1 METTDYQLIKQT
13 LSGNQDAFTILVQ
26 RYQKRV
32 HALAWRKIGDFHI
45 AEEITQDTFLRAY
58 RKLNTLKNPNLFAGW
73 LYVIANRMCDTWLR
87 KSRQEMQS
95 LETVPIVQLEEQSYA
110 EYATAQREDRVSER
124 RVALVQRLLQKLP
137 ESERIVVTLHYL
149 ADSPIKE
156 ISDFLGVS
164 LNTVKS
170 RLHRARRRL
179 AKEDRMVRET
189 LGGYQPSADLTENI
203 VRTIKETGLQ
213 IDPYPSGSKPF
224 LPWIITTST
233 FLCIALML
241 GFGSQRQAVF
251 QKPYSIEATSEMSID
266 IVEASMVS
274 NLPSE
279 PNVKNQIGTVDTT
292 NERDDN
298 TDKTNNKESYLASG
312 RIIDEKGNPIDS
324 VNIAIMP
331 VEDGDGAWFPKEVS
345 EDSHWPDDP
354 LAYPAK
360 VNPDGS
366 FHILSLYKEPVLLGV
381 LPFYTPDSE
390 IVKIKTKGMTF
401 YSIRNGTGRG
411 IVFAT
416 KTSEVLDSVEV
427 TVRQFIEVKG
437 KVKQVDGT
445 PLAEERIKFR
455 VRQLSLNGSENRV
468 SWGQNTDIEGNFV
481 QFISHKLELPAF
493 YFMSIDCKT
502 QTVLLKPII
511 VKPGDRSHEVVFTLK
526 EPILPNTPEE
536 PQFQANVSVYT
547 GLDVRDVWVINPA
560 NGHAYKKIS
569 CTSPEDA
576 ILQAKDE
583 DAYLVTINDEKE
595 QKWISRVF
603 NPRHLLIGL
612 TDIEKEGQW
621 QWQNGDTIEYT
632 NWGMFEPDDDN
643 GNEDYVVLNGEKW
656 ENIGPEDVGWRWMS
670 TSLLEKDEWNI
681 DE

>member
-1 METTDYQLIKQT
+1 METTDYLLIKQT
-13 LSGNQDAFTILVQ
+13 LAGNQDAFTILVQ

-87 KSRQEMQS
+87 KSPQEMQS
-95 LETVPIVQLEEQSYA
+95 LETVPVVQLEEQVYS
-110 EYATAQREDRVSER
+110 EYTTAQREDRVSER
-124 RVALVQRLLQKLP
+124 RVALVKRLLQKLP

-156 ISDFLGVS
+156 ISEFLGVS

-213 IDPYPSGSKPF
+213 IDPSTSGSKPVV
-224 LPWIITTST
+224 PWILTTST
-233 FLCIALML
+233 FLLVVLML
-241 GFGSQRQAVF
+241 GFGAQRQAVF
-251 QKPYSIEATSEMSID
+251 QKPYNIDATSEMSID
-266 IVEASMVS
+266 IVDASMFS
-274 NLPSE
+274 NLPSN
-279 PNVKNQIGTVDTT
+279 PNVKNQIGTVDTAD
-292 NERDDN
+292 ERDDK
-298 TDKTNNKESYLASG
+298 TDNTNNKESYAASG
-312 RIIDEKGNPIDS
+312 RIIDEKGIPVDS

-331 VEDGDGAWFPKEVS
+331 VEDGNGSWFPKVVS
-345 EDSHWPDDP
+345 EDSHWSDDP
-354 LAYPAK
+354 LAYRAE

-366 FHILSLYKEPVLLGV
+366 FHIPILYTDPVLLGV
-381 LPFYTPDSE
+381 LPFYKPESE

-401 YSIRNGTGRG
+401 YSIGSGRGRG
-411 IVFAT
+411 IVFAN
-416 KTSEVLDSVEV
+416 KIGQELDNVQV
-427 TVRQFIEVKG
+427 TVRQFIEIKG

-445 PLAEERIKFR
+445 PLAEESIKFR
-455 VRQLSLNGSENRV
+455 VRQLDLNGGENRV
-468 SWGQNTDIEGNFV
+468 SWGQNTDTEGNFV
-481 QFISHKLELPAF
+481 QFISHQLESPAF
-493 YFMSIDCKT
+493 YFMSIEYKT

-511 VKPGDRSHEVVFTLK
+511 LKHGDRKHDAIFTLK
-526 EPILPNTPEE
+526 DPILPNTSDKPR
-536 PQFQANVSVYT
+536 FQAHVSAHT
-547 GLDVRDVWVINPA
+547 GIDAHGVWVINPA

-583 DAYLVTINDEKE
+583 DAFLVTINDEAE

-603 NPRHLLIGL
+603 NPRRLLIGL
-612 TDIEKEGQW
+612 TDIEEEGHW
-621 QWQNGDTIEYT
+621 QWQNGDTFEYA
-632 NWGMFEPDDDN
+632 NWGEFQPDDDN
-643 GNEDYVVLNGEKW
+643 GNKDYVVLNGEKW
-656 ENIGPEDVGWRWMS
+656 EDIGPEDVVWRWMQ
-670 TSLLEKDEWNI
+670 TALIEKNDAYFE
-681 DE
+681 